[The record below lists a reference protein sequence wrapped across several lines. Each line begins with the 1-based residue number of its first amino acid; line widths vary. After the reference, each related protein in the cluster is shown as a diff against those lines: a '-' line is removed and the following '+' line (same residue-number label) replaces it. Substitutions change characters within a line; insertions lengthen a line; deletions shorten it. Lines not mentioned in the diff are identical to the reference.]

1 MKPDQLRS
9 HKQALKTLTASPKFR
24 QMNKSKWPKPFNR
37 MARPRVQATDLIPVS
52 DAHRVLFMWRD
63 GDEITDRSFYGH
75 LIFTSPKGDLY
86 PLFEF
91 HYHPSH
97 KGVHCKLP
105 CETTI
110 DYRNRLLPGA
120 PELNLES
127 SRVFDP
133 GVSDD
138 RSALI
143 VLFCRATGITISNE
157 QNGQG
162 DLLCKLNS

>member
-1 MKPDQLRS
+1 MESDQLLA
-9 HKQALKTLTASPKFR
+9 HKQAFKTLTASPKFR
-24 QMNKSKWPKPFNR
+24 QMNKSKWPKPFSR

-52 DAHRVLFMWRD
+52 DAHCVLFMWRD
-63 GDEITDRSFYGH
+63 GEELMDRSFYGH
-75 LIFTSPKGDLY
+75 LLWTLPQGDLY
-86 PLFEF
+86 PLLEF

-97 KGVHCKLP
+97 KGVHCKMP

-120 PELNLES
+120 PELNLKS
-127 SRVFDP
+127 SRIFDP
-133 GVSDD
+133 RVTDD

-162 DLLCKLNS
+162 DLLC